1 MIDLSIIIPI
11 YNVEKYLKRCINS
24 LLSQNLDNY
33 EIILIDDESKD
44 LSGEIADEYAKKYEF
59 IKEIHQK
66 NKGLAGAR
74 NTGLNIASG
83 EYILFVDS
91 DDWLIENTVEKLLF
105 EAKLYDLDIGIAD
118 FRYVDENNFIKLNKG
133 KPYECKS
140 IINGEQYL
148 TECLEMDSPMMVW
161 KSIYKH
167 KFIINNQLFFLEG
180 FNHEDEYW
188 MPLCYLKAKKVKNID
203 IVFYNYFI
211 HTDCISKRPSDF
223 EKNSF
228 DLIKICYL
236 LKEKS
241 FFINNR
247 YLKQLFQNN
256 IINLYLSA
264 FYKGKLINK
273 KYRKYINSDFFNNL
287 YKSQYNS
294 IRIVFFNISHLLY
307 YYVNYL
313 YKWIRKYKRR

>member
-59 IKEIHQK
+59 IKVIHQK

-91 DDWLIENTVEKLLF
+91 DDWLIENTINKLLS
-105 EAKLYDLDIGIAD
+105 EAKLYDLDIGVAD
-118 FRYVDENNFIKLNKG
+118 FRYVDEDNLIEPNKG
-133 KPYECKS
+133 KPYECKT
-140 IINGEQYL
+140 IISGEEYL
-148 TECLEMDSPMMVW
+148 TKCLEIKLPMMVW

-167 KFIINNQLFFLEG
+167 KFIVNNQLFFLEG
-180 FNHEDEYW
+180 FNHEDEHW
-188 MPLCYLKAKKVKNID
+188 MPLCYLKAKRVKNID

-223 EKNSF
+223 EKNSL
-228 DLIKICYL
+228 DLINICYL
-236 LKEKS
+236 LKDKS
-241 FFINNR
+241 FFINNI

-287 YKSQYNS
+287 YKNKYNS

-307 YYVNYL
+307 YYVNYV
-313 YKWIRKYKRR
+313 YKWIRNYKRR

>member
-1 MIDLSIIIPI
+1 MIDLSIIVPV
-11 YNVEKYLKRCINS
+11 YNVEKYLKRCVNS

-44 LSGEIADEYAKKYEF
+44 LSGKIADEYAEEYEF
-59 IKEIHQK
+59 IKVIHQK
-66 NKGLAGAR
+66 NKGLSGAR
-74 NTGLNIASG
+74 NTGLKMASG

-91 DDWLIENTVEKLLF
+91 DDWLIENTVNKLLS

-118 FRYVDENNFIKLNKG
+118 FTYIDEENLIKLNKE

-140 IINGEQYL
+140 IVSGEQFL
-148 TECLEMDSPMMVW
+148 IKCLELGSPMMVW
-161 KSIYKH
+161 KSIYKY
-167 KFIINNQLFFLEG
+167 KFIINNHLFFLEG
-180 FNHEDEYW
+180 YNHEDEHW

-211 HTDCISKRPSDF
+211 HTNCISKEVRNF

-228 DLIKICYL
+228 YLIKICYL

-241 FFINNR
+241 FYIGNL

-256 IINLYLSA
+256 IINLYFSA

-273 KYRKYINSDFFNNL
+273 KYREYINSDFFNDL
-287 YKSQYNS
+287 YKNQYNS
-294 IRIVFFNISHLLY
+294 IRIVIFNISHFLY
-307 YYVNYL
+307 YYVNYI
-313 YKWIRKYKRR
+313 YKKISK